1 MNYKKPVLDKL
12 KKEHKLEITTR
23 YLGLMMAKYKTLVD
37 YEYTNVELLIDF
49 ANDILLEEFANMI
62 RIYQSTK
69 KIVSEF

>member
-12 KKEHKLEITTR
+12 KREHNLEITTR

-69 KIVSEF
+69 KTISEF